1 MKHIHYIYTNIFLL
15 IIITLSACTATPEP
29 EEVLVKSVTLSQTT
43 LELTEGEQEP
53 LEATVSPENAT
64 DKSIVW
70 TSSKE
75 SVATVTPDGIVE
87 ALSAGMSYIT
97 ATNKASGKSARC
109 EVSVNAATGAVV
121 TLAAISITCR
131 EAELVGRA
139 NLSQTEGDDLV
150 LGVLYSTS
158 PDVVY
163 ESSVNIEARSYDSD
177 CYFSIHTKVL
187 RPETTYY
194 YCSYVSRNGEMLYG
208 KIKSFTTLPVSS
220 LIQTGEAS
228 DIHTKYAVLSA
239 TLDLTGC
246 HYERI
251 RYGFVQVID
260 GMPCNRQWT
269 DNLRNGKYAMGFDKL
284 DSGTEIRYMAYVSL
298 DGQSYYGEERSF
310 TTEAITVTATADV
323 SDISYHSATIAGE
336 VGVEPECSFCSV
348 GIYYSAT
355 ATTADELTYD
365 NGCLIA
371 GASDHTGSYSIS
383 LPDLLSGTKYYFIIR
398 ADVDDVKWQ
407 SEVKTFTTLAPQYVG
422 NAVDLGLSVKWADCN
437 IGAGQPHEFGEQYA
451 WGETEPKAGYLW
463 ETYKWCEGSGGNW
476 TWTKYCCN
484 SSGSPVDNKEV
495 LEPEDDVAHVKFGGS
510 WRMPTRDELLEL
522 QNWNNCSWT
531 WTEDYNETGVA
542 GYIVKS
548 KKSGFEDKFIFL
560 PAAGSY
566 QNNSTIFVGT
576 NGLYWSSSLNK
587 SDPAIAWHIF
597 FSSKEVKGNY
607 SYWRPFGCS
616 VRPVTE

>member
-1 MKHIHYIYTNIFLL
+1 M
-15 IIITLSACTATPEP
+15 
-29 EEVLVKSVTLSQTT
+29 
-43 LELTEGEQEP
+43 
-53 LEATVSPENAT
+53 
-64 DKSIVW
+64 
-70 TSSKE
+70 
-75 SVATVTPDGIVE
+75 
-87 ALSAGMSYIT
+87 
-97 ATNKASGKSARC
+97 
-109 EVSVNAATGAVV
+109 
-121 TLAAISITCR
+121 
-131 EAELVGRA
+131 
-139 NLSQTEGDDLV
+139 
-150 LGVLYSTS
+150 
-158 PDVVY
+158 VY

-194 YCSYVSRNGEMLYG
+194 YRSYVSRNGEMLYG
-208 KIKSFTTLPVSS
+208 QIKSFTTLPVSS

-246 HYERI
+246 HYEQI
-251 RYGFVQVID
+251 SYGFVQVID
-260 GMPCNRQWT
+260 GWPCNRQLAN
-269 DNLRNGKYAMGFDKL
+269 NLRNGKYSKVFDDV
-284 DSGTEIRYMAYVSL
+284 DSGSEIRYRAFVTL
-298 DGQSYYGEERSF
+298 DRQPYYGEERSF
-310 TTEAITVTATADV
+310 TTEAIIVNATADV
-323 SDISYHSATIAGE
+323 SDISYHSATIVGE
-336 VGVEPECSFCSV
+336 VSVEPECSFCSV

-365 NGCLIA
+365 KGCLVA

-437 IGAGQPHEFGEQYA
+437 IGAGQPHEFGEKYA
-451 WGETEPKAGYLW
+451 WGETEPKAIYSW
-463 ETYKWCEGSGGNW
+463 ETYKWCERSGDTW

-484 SSGSPVDNKEV
+484 SSGSPVDNKEI
-495 LEPEDDVAHVKFGGS
+495 LEPEDDVAHVKLGGS
-510 WRMPTRDELLEL
+510 WRMPTHDELLEL
-522 QNWNNCSWT
+522 RNWNNCSWT

-548 KKSGFEDKFIFL
+548 KKSGFEDRFIFL

-566 QNNSTIFVGT
+566 QGNSSSLAGAY
-576 NGLYWSSSLNK
+576 GQYWSSSLNK
-587 SDPAIAWHIF
+587 NDPAIAWYLS

-607 SYWRPFGCS
+607 NFLRPCGCS
-616 VRPVTE
+616 IRPVTE

>member
-1 MKHIHYIYTNIFLL
+1 MKHIYPILTQIFSLAL
-15 IIITLSACTATPEP
+15 MSLAFACTATPEP
-29 EEVLVKSVTLSQTT
+29 EEVLVKSLTLSPTS
-43 LELTEGEQEP
+43 LELTEGEQAP
-53 LEATVSPENAT
+53 LEATVLPENAA

-87 ALSAGMSYIT
+87 ALSAGTSYIT

-139 NLSQTEGDDLV
+139 NLSQTAGDDLV

-158 PDVVY
+158 PDVDY
-163 ESSVNIEARSYDSD
+163 ESSENIEARSYDSD

-194 YCSYVSRNGEMLYG
+194 YRSYVSRNGEMLYG
-208 KIKSFTTLPVSS
+208 KVKSFTTLPVSS

-228 DIHTKYAVLSA
+228 DIHTRYAVLSA

-246 HYERI
+246 HYEQI
-251 RYGFVQVID
+251 SYGFVQVID
-260 GMPCNRQWT
+260 GWPCNSQKAN
-269 DNLRNGKYAMGFDKL
+269 NLRNGKYSMGFDKL
-284 DSGTEIRYMAYVSL
+284 ESGSEIRYMAYVSL

-310 TTEAITVTATADV
+310 TTEAIIVNATADV

-336 VGVEPECSFCSV
+336 VSVEPECSFCRV

-355 ATTADELTYD
+355 ATTADELKS
-365 NGCLIA
+365 NHLFA
-371 GASDHTGSYSIS
+371 GGSDRVGSYNIG
-383 LPDLLSGTKYYFIIR
+383 LTDLLSGTKYYFIIK

-451 WGETEPKAGYLW
+451 WGETEPKGDYSW
-463 ETYKWCEGSGGNW
+463 ETYKWCERSGDTW

-495 LEPEDDVAHVKFGGS
+495 LEPEDDVAHVKLGGS

-522 QNWNNCSWT
+522 RNWNNCSWT

-566 QNNSTIFVGT
+566 QNNSNSFVGT

-616 VRPVTE
+616 IRPVTE

>member
-1 MKHIHYIYTNIFLL
+1 MKYIYHCLTSVIFL
-15 IIITLSACTATPEP
+15 ILSFLAFSCTITPEP
-29 EEVLVKSVTLSQTT
+29 EEILVKSVTLSQTS
-43 LELTEGEQEP
+43 LELTEGEQAP
-53 LEATVSPENAT
+53 LEATVLPENAA

-70 TSSKE
+70 TSSRE
-75 SVATVTPDGIVE
+75 SVATVTPDGIVD
-87 ALSAGMSYIT
+87 AISAGTAYII
-97 ATNKASGKSARC
+97 ATNKESGKSTRC

-121 TLAAISITCR
+121 TLAALGITCR
-131 EAELVGRA
+131 EAELVGRV

-158 PDVVY
+158 PDVDY
-163 ESSVNIEARSYDSD
+163 ESAENIEARSYDSD
-177 CYFSIHTKVL
+177 CYISIHTKVL

-194 YCSYVSRNGEMLYG
+194 YRSYVSRNGEMLYG
-208 KIKSFTTLPVSS
+208 KVKSFTTLPVSS

-228 DIHTKYAVLSA
+228 DIHTRYAVLSA

-246 HYERI
+246 HYEQI
-251 RYGFVQVID
+251 SYGFVQVID
-260 GMPCNRQWT
+260 GWPCNSQKAN
-269 DNLRNGKYAMGFDKL
+269 NLRNGKYSKAFDDL
-284 DSGTEIRYMAYVSL
+284 ESGSEIRYMARVTL
-298 DGQSYYGEERSF
+298 DGRTYYGEERSF

-336 VGVEPECSFCSV
+336 VSVEPEWSEIHT

-355 ATTADELTYD
+355 ATTADELESNHLY
-365 NGCLIA
+365 
-371 GASDHTGSYSIS
+371 ASGPDDVGSYSVG
-383 LPDLLSGTKYYFIIR
+383 LTDLLSGTKYYFIIW
-398 ADVDDVKWQ
+398 ADVDDVRWR

-437 IGAGQPHEFGEQYA
+437 IGAAQPHEFGEKYA
-451 WGETEPKAGYLW
+451 WGETEPKGDYSW
-463 ETYKWCEGSGGNW
+463 ETYKWCERSGDTW

-495 LEPEDDVAHVKFGGS
+495 LEPEDDVAHVKLGGS

-522 QNWNNCSWT
+522 RNWNNCSWT

-548 KKSGFEDKFIFL
+548 KKSGFEDRFIFL

-566 QNNSTIFVGT
+566 QGNSSSLAGAY
-576 NGLYWSSSLNK
+576 GQYWSSSLNK
-587 SDPAIAWHIF
+587 NDPAIAWYLS

-607 SYWRPFGCS
+607 NFLRPCGCS
-616 VRPVTE
+616 IRPVTE

>member
-1 MKHIHYIYTNIFLL
+1 MKYIYHCLTSVIFL
-15 IIITLSACTATPEP
+15 ILSFLAFSCTITPEP
-29 EEVLVKSVTLSQTT
+29 EEILVKSVTLSQTS
-43 LELTEGEQEP
+43 LELTEGEQAP
-53 LEATVSPENAT
+53 LEATVLPENAA

-70 TSSKE
+70 TSSRE
-75 SVATVTPDGIVE
+75 SVATVTPDGIVD
-87 ALSAGMSYIT
+87 AISAGTAYII
-97 ATNKASGKSARC
+97 ATNKESGKSARC
-109 EVSVNAATGAVV
+109 EVSVNAATDAVV

-194 YCSYVSRNGEMLYG
+194 YRSYVSRNGEMLYG

-260 GMPCNRQWT
+260 GRPCNRQWT

-336 VGVEPECSFCSV
+336 VSVEPEWSEIHT

-355 ATTADELTYD
+355 ATTADELESNHLY
-365 NGCLIA
+365 
-371 GASDHTGSYSIS
+371 ASGPDDVGSYSIS

-437 IGAGQPHEFGEQYA
+437 IGAGQPHEFGEKYA
-451 WGETEPKAGYLW
+451 WGETEPKAIYSW
-463 ETYKWCEGSGGNW
+463 ETYKWCERSGDTW

-484 SSGSPVDNKEV
+484 SSGSPVDNKEI
-495 LEPEDDVAHVKFGGS
+495 LEPEDDVAHVKLGGS
-510 WRMPTRDELLEL
+510 WRMPTHDELLEL
-522 QNWNNCSWT
+522 RNWNNCSWT

-548 KKSGFEDKFIFL
+548 KKSGFEDRFIFL

-566 QNNSTIFVGT
+566 QGNSSSLAGAY
-576 NGLYWSSSLNK
+576 GQYWSSSLNK
-587 SDPAIAWHIF
+587 NDPAIAWYLS

-607 SYWRPFGCS
+607 NFLRPCGCS

>member
-1 MKHIHYIYTNIFLL
+1 MKYIYHCLTSVIFL
-15 IIITLSACTATPEP
+15 ILSFLAFSCTITPEP
-29 EEVLVKSVTLSQTT
+29 EEILVKSVTLSQTS
-43 LELTEGEQEP
+43 LELTEGEQAP
-53 LEATVSPENAT
+53 LEATVLPENAA

-70 TSSKE
+70 TSSRE
-75 SVATVTPDGIVE
+75 SVATVTPDGIVD
-87 ALSAGMSYIT
+87 AISAGTAYII
-97 ATNKASGKSARC
+97 ATNKESGKSTRC

-121 TLAAISITCR
+121 TLAALGITCR
-131 EAELVGRA
+131 EAELVGRV

-158 PDVVY
+158 PDVDY
-163 ESSVNIEARSYDSD
+163 ESAENIEARSYDSD

-194 YCSYVSRNGEMLYG
+194 YRSYVSRNGEMLYG
-208 KIKSFTTLPVSS
+208 KVKSFTTLPVSS

-228 DIHTKYAVLSA
+228 DIHTGYAVLSA

-246 HYERI
+246 HYEQI
-251 RYGFVQVID
+251 SYGFVQVID
-260 GMPCNRQWT
+260 GWPCNSQKAN
-269 DNLRNGKYAMGFDKL
+269 NLRNGKYSKAFDDL
-284 DSGTEIRYMAYVSL
+284 ESGSEIRYMARVTL
-298 DGQSYYGEERSF
+298 DGRTYYGEERSF
-310 TTEAITVTATADV
+310 TTEAITVAATADV

-336 VGVEPECSFCSV
+336 VSVEPEWSEIHT

-355 ATTADELTYD
+355 ATTADELESNHLY
-365 NGCLIA
+365 
-371 GASDHTGSYSIS
+371 ASGPDDVGSYSVG
-383 LPDLLSGTKYYFIIR
+383 LTDLLSGTKYYFIIW
-398 ADVDDVKWQ
+398 ADVDDVRWR

-437 IGAGQPHEFGEQYA
+437 IGAAQPHEFGEKYA
-451 WGETEPKAGYLW
+451 WGETEPKGDYSW
-463 ETYKWCEGSGGNW
+463 ETYKWCERSGDTW

-495 LEPEDDVAHVKFGGS
+495 LEPEDDVAHVKLGGS

-522 QNWNNCSWT
+522 RNWNNCSWT

-566 QNNSTIFVGT
+566 QNNSTSFVGT